1 MAITI
6 QNLAEFL
13 KAGLHCGE
21 GWVGAT
27 EETRT
32 PLVYLKLVFTA
43 QFPLDLTIWPLPLI
57 LSIGASFIFT
67 MAIDITWGFIKE
79 LRWVVKVHSQIQI
92 LFVPDSDFRCF
103 SCQRVIFKDNI
114 CFLLSCFIR
123 TETMRNSVKSSFHD
137 PRLKAKPS
145 REHYVTQNRAHWWQT
160 FGACLKP

>member
-43 QFPLDLTIWPLPLI
+43 QFPLDLTI
-57 LSIGASFIFT
+57 
-67 MAIDITWGFIKE
+67 
-79 LRWVVKVHSQIQI
+79 
-92 LFVPDSDFRCF
+92 
-103 SCQRVIFKDNI
+103 
-114 CFLLSCFIR
+114 
-123 TETMRNSVKSSFHD
+123 
-137 PRLKAKPS
+137 
-145 REHYVTQNRAHWWQT
+145 
-160 FGACLKP
+160 